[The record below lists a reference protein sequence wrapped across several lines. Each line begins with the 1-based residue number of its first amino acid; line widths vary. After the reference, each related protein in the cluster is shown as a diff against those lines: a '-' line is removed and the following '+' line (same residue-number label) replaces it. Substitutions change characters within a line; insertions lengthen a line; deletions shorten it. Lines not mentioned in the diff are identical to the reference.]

1 MNKPLARIAGGKFLF
16 VGNHPCLDF
25 VNTQMIVK
33 GQPIDTLERFEDLV
47 FWMVEVK
54 LLATS
59 HAAIVKGKLNNE
71 EATSL
76 LEQAKTLR
84 ATFRV
89 IAERAAAGRSIPD
102 SALDTINQ
110 CLARR
115 QGYPE
120 LVRTKGGFKQRF
132 HSLAEQPAEILAL
145 LAETAS
151 NLLSLENLSLVK
163 KCANVSCVLF
173 FYDTTKNHMRN
184 WCSMQMCGNRMKV
197 AAHYQRKRSQSGA

>member
-1 MNKPLARIAGGKFLF
+1 MRKQMQQFLF

-33 GQPIDTLERFEDLV
+33 GEPTDTLESFEDLASWLV
-47 FWMVEVK
+47 GAR
-54 LLATS
+54 LLTQSQADV
-59 HAAIVKGKLNNE
+59 ARAELNHKE
-71 EATSL
+71 TASL

-89 IAERAAAGRSIPD
+89 IAQRAAAGRSVPD
-102 SALDTINQ
+102 SAINTINQ
-110 CLARR
+110 FLAQR

-120 LVRTKGGFKQRF
+120 LVRTKVGFKQRF
-132 HSLAEQPAEILAL
+132 HSLAAQPVELLAILAE
-145 LAETAS
+145 AAS
-151 NLLSLENLSLVK
+151 DLLSSGNLSLIK
-163 KCANVSCVLF
+163 KCANVSCILF

-197 AAHYQRKRSQSGA
+197 AAHYRRIRVSQDDKPSE

>member
-1 MNKPLARIAGGKFLF
+1 MGKRTQQFLF

-33 GQPIDTLERFEDLV
+33 GEPTDVLESFEDLAS
-47 FWMVEVK
+47 WLVEAR
-54 LLATS
+54 LLTQSQADMART
-59 HAAIVKGKLNNE
+59 GLNYKE
-71 EATSL
+71 TASL

-89 IAERAAAGRSIPD
+89 MAERAAVSSSIPD
-102 SALDTINQ
+102 SAISTINQ
-110 CLARR
+110 ILTQR

-132 HSLAEQPAEILAL
+132 HSLAAQPVELLAL
-145 LAETAS
+145 LAEAAS
-151 NLLSLENLSLVK
+151 DLLCFGRVSLIK

-173 FYDTTKNHMRN
+173 FYDTTKNHTRN

-197 AAHYQRKRSQSGA
+197 AAHYRRNQGKSKR